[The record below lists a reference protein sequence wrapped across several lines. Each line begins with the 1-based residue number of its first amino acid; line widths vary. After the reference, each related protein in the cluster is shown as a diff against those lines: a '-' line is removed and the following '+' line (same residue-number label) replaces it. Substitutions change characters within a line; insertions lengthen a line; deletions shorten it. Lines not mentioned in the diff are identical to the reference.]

1 MALTHLDKL
10 PSYEE
15 WKENNPVDPRGIPLG
30 QDEVQLRAGY
40 AHYFM
45 QQAQNVPQGFEKP
58 RPDELEMVGSKLA
71 NFIADAQEVRSKEA
85 VQSAYDQLYSIPDEE
100 KVDRIFREQ
109 VDGGV
114 GGTAPPYILLRE
126 AVSGN
131 ELRAQLDAQ
140 NFDSNKFFR
149 IADKIDKISG
159 PNKQTPSVELN
170 YIDGK
175 AVFSS
180 SADDFPELWTVTEE
194 EQAYVDQFSDVVKQ
208 YAKKVWPD
216 YKQLVHRQRG
226 ASVIEVPFTDPE
238 TQEVGSKFIF
248 ADNVPEDEREESVD
262 RSIREGFID
271 YRARG
276 YALDTLA
283 NGLQLENSDE
293 RRPVKTQNYLEVKR
307 MISSALKKGGPHTG
321 TMMSQLEN
329 LMQQVVLS
337 HSKSGGDLPS
347 FVTTPE
353 GNFLAQTE
361 LVETKGDT
369 LVNQNYAG
377 AVGDF
382 RQMFKGSSEHLSDE
396 VIGKAFQSMAYQ
408 MAAANTMLPYHESK
422 MRAVWQG
429 KKTLKK
435 DSAKRVANNIYTTE
449 FGEKIIHPGLLVS
462 KLDFENLKENAEEL
476 GLTKDQLEARRLAY
490 LGSKYDYFLT
500 NIYNSTA
507 DIRNSWIAH
516 VGKTSDSVQASLRE
530 VSPGQWVSDEGG
542 AEVLASW
549 LDSESGRNFWNRTV
563 RAASQGAGD
572 LVGALGMF
580 GAGIVGDTVDFWTG
594 GVGYLDDGPNTE
606 MEKNMASVLAISA
619 RERQADRAIASMFGR
634 KHTFADTAFT
644 MAVPLAIDIGASFA
658 LAAPTAG
665 VGSTAYASAA
675 LSKYG
680 LTATAKSYITGA
692 FGFGLRNILKD
703 GAEDTMRLSLE
714 KAYARGYIKTLPSVK
729 KYAKEADNLLPGWSG
744 TVSGA
749 KGQVALKSSFLRAT
763 DGGLSKMTLGNLPQG
778 VLPKRFVENVIKNS
792 KSAKR
797 VSAALPMSMRSEA
810 AVDAL
815 TAIGR
820 GIRAG
825 QYPAISAPAFLR
837 SSAHTYGDV
846 HMALQGATG
855 SDGKPLSAEEIHD
868 RAFGGAV
875 MGGMFTVATV
885 VGLQRLG
892 MGGLEDWVTGGATTG
907 QVKRVFE
914 KLRNK
919 KYVNFNNFVT
929 DVANKVVGDGI
940 KFAWL
945 RGPIARGAA
954 FEGLQEGFDAFLNT
968 FARSAAMA
976 GTSASDM
983 DRPFMDRLKEGGMGA
998 IYGVVLG
1005 AGAPA
1010 LAKGGRGL
1018 KGLFKSELT
1027 KLSEQAQVERET
1039 LPKIARKIHKQLVAK
1054 LEESGSPQS
1063 AATVEE
1069 ILGGLQVAAR
1079 SLPEEAIA
1087 ARLKDR
1093 EKQREQSKDESS
1105 SDHDINTADKI
1116 EQEIVDLQVKLAA
1129 ATSEEEQKRLE
1140 GEVATLITE
1149 LSILRAKSAETSTG
1163 DPEAEQSK
1171 KDAAESS
1178 EADPESEQAQLQ
1190 ENNTRAAL
1198 EALGLIIQDPTN
1210 PEAFR
1215 AAEVDLANFFNV
1227 IAAPAQADEADRKAA
1242 LAVVDKAL
1250 KEKLNTS
1257 KDNNDRAALRES
1269 KGYLEEQLLK
1279 GVTEEEADQ
1288 NLDNANEE
1296 DVKIAI
1302 EEALLEGAGGGDTSS
1317 GTGESTVSVSD
1328 KEQLVQGV
1336 LERLRATE
1344 SQRDLEYRRTDEE
1357 LERTAIEFVEK
1368 AMQPLRRDLREQE
1381 DLRAIGNIEEELLD
1395 RLAGLRE
1402 EFESLHK
1409 AQSLR
1414 LGRKGYKAG
1423 GGHQGRPLG
1432 ANSLTERPNDADI
1445 GAVSNLI
1452 AGKEEAFN
1460 DPEAEELPARQ
1471 QELTLL
1477 RSLRDVLT
1485 GLKTIND
1492 RRAEIEGASR
1502 RQQQLEEQLEREQ
1515 ERERVAALRKAEAE
1529 EAAKKKAA
1537 KKAAKKKAAKK
1548 KKGKQPPEPEPAGPT
1563 ILYTGQSEDLPSF
1576 TDYDFRRVGRS
1587 ERGGAAPMEGF
1598 AALGPGIYFLTDEAA
1613 VEHVYKKRGKLM
1625 SAEVDESAHLILDPT
1640 KKNYGL
1646 DEARYATVL
1655 KALDNAAQEI
1665 GFKDYDALS
1674 DKASDQRNLY
1684 RLEPTYSHLRDGA
1697 RPVGNFVHV
1706 LRGTGDLEG
1715 GVIAEVTQGWLPDR
1729 SGVNAL
1735 RIGREK
1741 ARELL
1746 VKHGIKGMKQ
1756 ELPGGSVEYSIFD
1769 PSILTVESAPQEP
1782 ESEPEPP
1789 APEPLRETF
1798 EQNMIAAGAL
1808 KSRSEGDW
1816 PVAAMGIPNSLK
1828 LNTLNKSKTSR
1839 TIIQGII
1846 ADHPILGDKIA
1857 DESGEGLRPRKK
1869 LEVKQHLEEHGVF
1882 IPDHQWLGG
1891 RGVTSS
1897 GVKFGGSTVWLIRD
1911 VDGGIFDDGEG
1922 GRPDELVILFNNDP
1936 RAMAKAMD
1944 ELGHYSI
1951 PIPVG
1956 FSGDKVNKTFR
1967 GDRAGETLSQDTK
1980 EVYDIFYPVGSDL
1993 SKETSILGNK
2003 ERSRVANPEVTTGKI
2018 SQKVQFLMHF
2028 VDEDT
2033 ALEIRVDE
2041 NNLDAKTAATAPNK
2055 VTIGTYVRILAD
2067 WVNNNYGSIQVPT
2080 SKGKMDLIEKVND
2093 SERGAQ
2099 ERQDIRSLYLT
2110 GLTARAERAAVEVA
2124 LIQAME
2130 NKREDQSDADALV
2143 AAIHDNVTI
2152 PEDMASDPMYAAALK
2167 IFKSMAGEG
2176 VSVESGRGA
2185 AAFALSEFLMG
2196 SRIATSTALEKA
2208 LKKDPDIDVLDF
2220 ILGKVAEALKAS
2232 TTRGDTPRNKGAAN
2246 PSAEGAIRPVP
2257 NLYNPARDI
2266 IKLQV
2271 DRAMQL
2277 YADNSVRGMSNR
2289 AQSLDREDTFDS
2301 LGAELSG
2308 RGDEEAD
2315 KGVGAEAPEGVGR
2328 PADVGVGLGDVGAGQ
2343 ASGLDVGEGEV
2354 VEETG
2359 AREKTKE
2366 ALELQER
2373 MEAIPDFQPIKDE
2386 LTSALETIL
2395 DENLEANAALNE
2407 FYDGLD
2413 EHVADMRGAQTSLH
2427 KYLELSVTLQKLV
2440 SDPLALGIS
2449 EEESQNVERAIEKL
2463 RVKFSNEFGAAVK
2476 DSKLGLLALAEIF
2489 SSNTLHTKDV
2499 KQTLNG
2505 LQDGFFT
2512 QAVDSVAGASLDQ
2525 IAEVVNIERA
2535 VRGSRAPAFQDSL
2548 HQRAAFSL
2556 NREEAAALGL
2566 VDGDIYSVL
2575 KAIEDLAYG
2584 DSALGI
2590 PTRSRIMRKGA
2601 LAEAGKASLDPN
2613 LQLSARLLSAF
2624 RKEISELDFRIVR
2637 GGTHFAG
2644 SFVPSDS
2651 FAGTIYLNLNARYGE
2666 GVRSVILHEVAHA
2679 VFARIMNTPDSELTT
2694 AQRAARKQMEVLYDR
2709 TYEAWL
2715 KAKARGKADPLM
2727 DYVFG
2732 TGRRVVRATDE
2743 GGLIDPRTGLQDPE
2757 QYEPVGVAASG
2768 EVTMESTSDE
2778 DLDLAG
2784 VIGEPSD
2791 LILPRTIGYE
2801 EFFTTFISSAA
2812 FQAATRK
2819 IAVENRSV
2827 FRRMMDLVVKLVNK
2841 ETKVEREAAEALE
2854 YVYNFANFKNAPEN
2868 TSHLSVTL
2876 NEEQVFVNQQVNEL
2890 IENHNRG
2897 RRAHNH
2903 LRDILGLDATA
2914 VSIAQD
2920 PLQFERHKTPNGVLR
2935 KSWFK
2940 GVSPEAEVERA
2951 LYDEYVRLERAHNKK
2966 GRDDWDIMDGDQ
2978 RSAWSEQATKLRKNR
2993 FRVIFDRLFKDEV
3006 ARQAPD
3012 GVRVLY
3018 LESHEREP
3026 GGTQPV
3032 GEIAVAYQTILETKL
3047 DAEPDESGV
3056 DETGYAPA
3064 VVFVMD
3070 KLFESMLQWSGKF
3083 STARGDG
3090 YEKVAAGYLTNILGT
3105 EGFFMPKSIR
3115 PSGVGPVGPTA
3126 DVPSPDAR
3134 LDYYRFGEM
3143 EGKDLDFGGFEE
3155 GYVSGRTRRTR
3166 QLTARERKRISILS
3180 AYMLKDAIEAVVSE
3194 EFIHGVEHLVIPQEL
3209 RDEVI
3214 EELGEEGII
3223 EMAYEYYRHSPR
3235 FRKQMGVYKKGDD
3248 PDLEEVLED
3257 IREGFK
3263 QFKQRTPPAPGE
3275 LVGARTQYPDQGSK
3289 VVQLHVM
3296 LSEGLR
3302 REVQK
3307 RIKSGI
3313 STERAS
3319 LLHRRLVDGEYTPY
3333 DPTRPIFMRLVK
3345 RQLIGVFNKLL
3356 SRMTDLRADLGDAV
3370 PNPRFLE
3377 MVQRV
3382 HLSLKMLQDGELE
3395 ELGFRDIEGQ
3405 FGEPLGSIKFDPEN
3419 PSAGIRAAFNT
3430 FDRADRISARLK
3442 DGKKLSPQE
3451 EEEHKRD
3458 VEALLREQLINSI
3471 EIGHLFQNGEFQHLS
3486 DIEGKW
3492 GTKYAKQF
3500 ATWLARGKQDPRVM
3514 RMLKDYERWS
3524 EAVNALL
3531 KTDMLHMEKLL
3542 KKAFGKTPSPEIL
3555 KALNAAAGTTDSL
3568 DIDPET
3574 KARVHARYKAAVARV
3589 RKEVREN
3596 KRPAEH
3602 ISPEALQD
3610 MKTMLVHRVEEQLRL
3625 NLVEEFKE
3633 TQKQARA
3640 FLEES
3645 TPQNPQLGRDVVS
3658 AILAVRA
3665 TIDSLSKLIS
3675 KQYKLTDVRG
3685 GKIGVIFDRMGG
3697 IYLTRGYRAHND
3709 IAYLREVMNPDGKFQ
3724 DRRDAALPFFEGEQV
3739 KVEKKKIKK
3748 ELLALIESLDAG
3760 VTFTDPAQEAEAK
3773 ILKKLSDKELNQ
3785 LVTKR
3790 AEDLVTRD
3798 NKGVAAL
3805 NEFLATLLDT
3815 AEGKRV
3821 DYKDIK
3827 KSQGEAVA
3835 SLTRVQ
3841 VDNLRSK
3848 GDVDEGVRYLLGQFG
3863 LERTEDGSFE
3873 EHGLASLYAT
3883 VTMQTRMA
3891 ESMTFLNDLK
3901 EVGGV
3906 KDGNVKDAFV
3916 FTYEEAEAAG
3926 LMEAGARPY
3935 VNFRTGLPLRP
3946 LSSKVEGKGFVSMF
3960 DPSLDM
3966 YVPEDL
3972 YTSLQAYRN
3981 VSRGNAA
3988 TTLYDIAD
3996 RSGSTLVKGAAHL
4009 TNAFL
4014 KLNSLFMFSKTV
4026 ANVPTYHFRN
4036 AITAVTSYGMAALV
4050 NPLSVVSEFVMA
4062 FGRTRKAARGESK
4075 AKALIIGRDPRL
4087 KTTRSI
4093 IDQRLGI
4100 DQSQM
4105 DLNYLEQV
4113 ATQNSKNPYGI
4124 FFDGTKELMALS
4136 PKDMTEENLVK
4147 KGLLVVTKGGDY
4159 VLGGAFRRLV
4169 DFAQGIDYAG
4179 KRAMYKSELKAL
4191 RDARDYDKENNVDT
4205 GFLNMTE
4212 EQLEF
4217 EAARK
4222 ARAMSPVYSEAPN
4235 FAKSLRR
4242 YNAFHADPFLSFWL
4256 DQFRIVHN
4264 QMRAIPKEEMESSNP
4279 VMQARGAQRLAAAV
4293 TVHGGMS
4300 LALPIAS
4307 AVVLGINPTDEEE
4320 ELLKEAA
4327 PPWGKLNQYIYLPG
4341 HLLKKVLGFTG
4352 QEFEEDALYS
4362 LDLTYI
4368 NAASPVFDGSTA
4380 AILELLRGDYQTAAL
4395 NLWQGYTQRFIN
4407 PGFIRSTLKETYE
4420 NKDGTVFNEGDPLKT
4435 KMLKGLGHFAKRAV
4449 EPGNLRR
4456 LREWESS
4463 QGADDETLKR
4473 SFEETITQ
4481 IMLPATPRKVR
4492 LDLAIYKAARSRQI
4506 ERKNLTDVVY
4516 RTLRDG
4522 SRDMDGPK
4530 GDREIE
4536 ELAKRVI
4543 EQRKRI
4549 DAELVG
4555 MVQDA
4560 MNMEAGAI
4568 TRQEAL
4574 ERLKYAGIGPARRRG
4589 IVDYRATE
4597 RYLPSVDMRREF
4609 NVEGFKKDRFE
4620 RFEKALIK
4628 FGPKARFTN
4637 VDTGERIVIE
4647 KSK

>member
-15 WKENNPVDPRGIPLG
+15 WKENNPVDARGIPLG

-40 AHYFM
+40 AHYVM

-71 NFIADAQEVRSKEA
+71 NFIADAQEVRSKEE
-85 VQSAYDQLYSIPDEE
+85 VQSAYDQFYSIPVEE
-100 KVDRIFREQ
+100 KSDRIFREQ

-114 GGTAPPYILLRE
+114 GGTATPYILLSE
-126 AVSGN
+126 AVNGN

-159 PNKQTPSVELN
+159 PNKRKPSVEMN

-175 AVFSS
+175 AVFTSE
-180 SADDFPELWTVTEE
+180 ADEQPELWTVTEE
-194 EQAYVDQFSDVVKQ
+194 EQAYVDQFSDLVKQ
-208 YAKKVWPD
+208 YAEKVWPD

-293 RRPVKTQNYLEVKR
+293 RRPVKTQNYLEAKR

-321 TMMSQLEN
+321 TMMFQLEN
-329 LMQQVVLS
+329 LIQQVVLT
-337 HSKSGGDLPS
+337 HPKSGGYIPA
-347 FVTTPE
+347 FVKTPE

-361 LVETKGDT
+361 LVEDKPDS
-369 LVNQNYAG
+369 LVNQNYTG
-377 AVGDF
+377 AVEDF
-382 RQMFKGSSEHLSDE
+382 RQMFRGSSEHLSDE

-408 MAAANTMLPYHESK
+408 MAAANGMLPYHEAK
-422 MRAVWQG
+422 MRAVRQD
-429 KKTLKK
+429 KKTLEK

-594 GVGYLDDGPNTE
+594 GVGYLDDGPNTQ
-606 MEKNMASVLAISA
+606 MEKNMASVLATSA

-658 LAAPTAG
+658 LATPTAG

-837 SSAHTYGDV
+837 SSAHTYGDI

-914 KLRNK
+914 KLRGK
-919 KYVNFNNFVT
+919 KYANFNNFVT

-1116 EQEIVDLQVKLAA
+1116 EQEIVDLQVKLDA

-1171 KDAAESS
+1171 KEDAESS
-1178 EADPESEQAQLQ
+1178 EADSESEQAQLQ

-1250 KEKLNTS
+1250 KEKLNTT
-1257 KDNNDRAALRES
+1257 KDNSDRAALRES

-1279 GVTEEEADQ
+1279 GVTEEEAGQ

-1296 DVKIAI
+1296 DVKNAI
-1302 EEALLEGAGGGDTSS
+1302 EETLHEGAGGGNTSS
-1317 GTGESTVSVSD
+1317 GTGESIVSVSD

-1381 DLRAIGNIEEELLD
+1381 DLRAIDNIEEELLD

-1409 AQSLR
+1409 ARSLSEGTR
-1414 LGRKGYKAG
+1414 AYKAG

-1432 ANSLTERPNDADI
+1432 AKFLTEQPNNAVI
-1445 GAVSNLI
+1445 GDVSNLI
-1452 AGKEEAFN
+1452 ADKEKAF
-1460 DPEAEELPARQ
+1460 DDSETKERPARQ

-1502 RQQQLEEQLEREQ
+1502 RQQQLEDQFEREQ
-1515 ERERVAALRKAEAE
+1515 ERERVAALRKAKAE
-1529 EAAKKKAA
+1529 E
-1537 KKAAKKKAAKK
+1537 AAKKKAAKK
-1548 KKGKQPPEPEPAGPT
+1548 KKGKQPPEPEPEPAGPT

-1576 TDYDFRRVGRS
+1576 TDYDFSRVGQS
-1587 ERGGAAPMEGF
+1587 ERGGVAPMEGY
-1598 AALGPGIYFLTDEAA
+1598 AALGPGIYFLNDESA
-1613 VEHVYKKRGKLM
+1613 VENVYKKRGKLM
-1625 SAEVDESAHLILDPT
+1625 SAEVDESAHVILQAA
-1640 KKNYGL
+1640 KLHFGL
-1646 DEARYATVL
+1646 DDAGFQEAINML
-1655 KALDNAAQEI
+1655 NSAAKEI
-1665 GFKDYDALS
+1665 GFNNIGEMS
-1674 DKASDQRNLY
+1674 EGPQRVRGVN
-1684 RLEPTYSHLRDGA
+1684 HLRDGVNPIGA
-1697 RPVGNFVHV
+1697 FVK
-1706 LRGTGDLEG
+1706 LL
-1715 GVIAEVTQGWLPDR
+1715 
-1729 SGVNAL
+1729 
-1735 RIGREK
+1735 GREK

-1746 VKHGIKGMKQ
+1746 VKHGIKGVKQ

-1782 ESEPEPP
+1782 ESGSEPP

-1816 PVAAMGIPNSLK
+1816 PVAAMGIPKSLK
-1828 LNTLNKSKTSR
+1828 LNTIEKSKTAR
-1839 TIIQGII
+1839 TINLGII

-1857 DESGEGLRPRKK
+1857 DESGEGSRPRKK

-1922 GRPDELVILFNNDP
+1922 GRPDEPVILFNNDP

-1944 ELGHYSI
+1944 ELGHYYI

-2003 ERSRVANPEVTTGKI
+2003 ERSRVANPDVTTGKI
-2018 SQKVQFLMHF
+2018 RRKVQFLMHF

-2067 WVNNNYGSIQVPT
+2067 WVNNNYTSIQIPT
-2080 SKGKMDLIEKVND
+2080 SKDKLDLIEKVND
-2093 SERGAQ
+2093 PERGARAKDSSYRNA
-2099 ERQDIRSLYLT
+2099 EGVMIRVGGDIRSLYLS

-2343 ASGLDVGEGEV
+2343 ARGLDVGEGEV
-2354 VEETG
+2354 VEETES
-2359 AREKTKE
+2359 REKTKE

-2373 MEAIPDFQPIKDE
+2373 MEAIPDYEPIKVG
-2386 LTSALETIL
+2386 LASALATIL
-2395 DENLEANAALNE
+2395 DESPEANAALNE
-2407 FYDGLD
+2407 FYEELD
-2413 EHVADMRGAQTSLH
+2413 EVVEMRGAQTAQQKYIEIAVSLQNA
-2427 KYLELSVTLQKLV
+2427 LLDPSVVGEAGSELRLIR
-2440 SDPLALGIS
+2440 G
-2449 EEESQNVERAIEKL
+2449 
-2463 RVKFSNEFGAAVK
+2463 EFLKNFATAVK
-2476 DSKLGLLALAEIF
+2476 DSKLGLLALAELF
-2489 SSNTLHTKDV
+2489 STNVIQIKDV
-2499 KQTLNG
+2499 KNTLKG
-2505 LQDGFFT
+2505 LQETHFT

-2525 IAEVVNIERA
+2525 IAEVVNLERA
-2535 VRGSRAPAFQDSL
+2535 VRGSRAPAFQDSI

-2556 NREEAAALGL
+2556 NRKEVAELEL
-2566 VDGDIYSVL
+2566 VDGDIDSVL

-2666 GVRSVILHEVAHA
+2666 GVSSVILHEVAHA
-2679 VFARIMNTPDSELTT
+2679 VFARIMDTPDSELTT

-2732 TGRRVVRATDE
+2732 TGRRVIRATYE

-2757 QYEPVGVAASG
+2757 QYEPFGVAASG
-2768 EVTMESTSDE
+2768 EVTKEGTSDE

-2791 LILPRTIGYE
+2791 IILPRTIGYE

-2935 KSWFK
+2935 KSWFT

-2951 LYDEYVRLERAHNKK
+2951 LYDEYVRLERAHSQK
-2966 GRDDWDIMDGDQ
+2966 GRDEWDNLDDDQ
-2978 RSAWSEQATKLRKNR
+2978 KSAWSEQAIKLRKNR

-3018 LESHEREP
+3018 LESHERAP
-3026 GGTQPV
+3026 GSTQPA
-3032 GEIAVAYQTILETKL
+3032 GDIAPAYQTILETKF
-3047 DAEPDESGV
+3047 DAEPDESGL
-3056 DETGYAPA
+3056 DETSYASA

-3070 KLFESMLQWSGKF
+3070 LLFDMIVGAPRLGK
-3083 STARGDG
+3083 RGVQDVEG
-3090 YEKVAAGYLTNILGT
+3090 AAGYLTNILGT

-3115 PSGVGPVGPTA
+3115 PSGVGPFGPTA

-3143 EGKDLDFGGFEE
+3143 EGKDLDFAAFEE
-3155 GYVSGRTRRTR
+3155 SYGLIGGRTRRTR

-3180 AYMLKDAIEAVVSE
+3180 AYLLKDSIEAVVSE
-3194 EFIHGVEHLVIPQEL
+3194 EFIHGVEYLVIPQEL

-3223 EMAYEYYRHSPR
+3223 EMAYEYHRQSPR
-3235 FRKQMGVYKKGDD
+3235 FSKHRGVYKKGDD
-3248 PDLEEVLED
+3248 PELEEVLED

-3275 LVGARTQYPDQGSK
+3275 LAGAVTQYPDKGSK
-3289 VVQLHVM
+3289 VGRLYNM

-3313 STERAS
+3313 STERSS
-3319 LLHRRLVDGEYTPY
+3319 LLHSYSRLVDGEYISY

-3377 MVQRV
+3377 MVQRA

-3395 ELGFRDIEGQ
+3395 ELGFRDVEGQ

-3451 EEEHKRD
+3451 EEEHERD
-3458 VEALLREQLINSI
+3458 VEAMLREQLINSI

-3542 KKAFGKTPSPEIL
+3542 NEAFGKTPSPEIL

-3773 ILKKLSDKELNQ
+3773 ILKKLSKKELNQ

-3821 DYKDIK
+3821 DHKDIE

-4009 TNAFL
+4009 TNVFL

-4026 ANVPTYHFRN
+4026 ANVPAYHFRN

-4050 NPLSVVSEFVMA
+4050 NPFSVVSEFVMA

-4179 KRAMYKSELKAL
+4179 KKALYKSELEAL
-4191 RDARDYDKENNVDT
+4191 RNARDYDKENNVDT

-4300 LALPIAS
+4300 IALPIAS

-4435 KMLKGLGHFAKRAV
+4435 KMLKGLGHFANRAV

-4473 SFEETITQ
+4473 SLEETITQ
-4481 IMLPATPRKVR
+4481 IMLPASPRKVR

-4647 KSK
+4647 KGK

>member
-422 MRAVWQG
+422 MRAVRQG

-516 VGKTSDSVQASLRE
+516 VGKTSDSVQSSLRE

-658 LAAPTAG
+658 LVIPTAG

-675 LSKYG
+675 LSKHG

-846 HMALQGATG
+846 HMALQGAMG

-875 MGGMFTVATV
+875 MGGLFTVATV

-914 KLRNK
+914 KLRGK
-919 KYVNFNNFVT
+919 KYANFNNFVT

-940 KFAWL
+940 KFGIL

-1005 AGAPA
+1005 GGAPT

-1105 SDHDINTADKI
+1105 SDYDINTADKI

-1129 ATSEEEQKRLE
+1129 ATSEEEKKRLE
-1140 GEVATLITE
+1140 EEVATLITE

-1171 KDAAESS
+1171 KEDAESS

-1190 ENNTRAAL
+1190 EDNTRAAL
-1198 EALGLIIQDPTN
+1198 EALGLIVQDPTN

-1250 KEKLNTS
+1250 KEKLNTT
-1257 KDNNDRAALRES
+1257 KDNSDRAALRES

-1409 AQSLR
+1409 AQSTR
-1414 LGRKGYKAG
+1414 LGTKGYKAG
-1423 GGHQGRPLG
+1423 GGPQGRELG
-1432 ANSLTERPNDADI
+1432 AKFLTERPNDAVI
-1445 GAVSNLI
+1445 GDVSNLI
-1452 AGKEEAFN
+1452 ADKEKAF
-1460 DPEAEELPARQ
+1460 DDSETKERPARQ

-1502 RQQQLEEQLEREQ
+1502 RQQQLEDQFEREQ

-1537 KKAAKKKAAKK
+1537 KK
-1548 KKGKQPPEPEPAGPT
+1548 KKGKQPPEPEPEPEPEPAGPT

-1576 TDYDFRRVGRS
+1576 TDYDFSRVGQS
-1587 ERGGAAPMEGF
+1587 EQGGVAPMEGY
-1598 AALGPGIYFLTDEAA
+1598 AALGPGIYFLNDESA

-1625 SAEVDESAHLILDPT
+1625 SAEVDESAHVILQAAKPHF
-1640 KKNYGL
+1640 GL
-1646 DEARYATVL
+1646 DDAGFQEAINML
-1655 KALDNAAQEI
+1655 NSAAKEI
-1665 GFKDYDALS
+1665 GFNNIGEMS
-1674 DKASDQRNLY
+1674 EGPQRVRGVN
-1684 RLEPTYSHLRDGA
+1684 HLRDGVNPIGA
-1697 RPVGNFVHV
+1697 FVK
-1706 LRGTGDLEG
+1706 LL
-1715 GVIAEVTQGWLPDR
+1715 
-1729 SGVNAL
+1729 
-1735 RIGREK
+1735 GREK

-1746 VKHGIKGMKQ
+1746 VKHGIKGVKQ

-1782 ESEPEPP
+1782 ESEPP

-1828 LNTLNKSKTSR
+1828 LSTIEKSKTAR
-1839 TIIQGII
+1839 TINQGIT

-1857 DESGEGLRPRKK
+1857 DESGEGVRPRKK

-1882 IPDHQWLGG
+1882 IPDHQWMGG

-1922 GRPDELVILFNNDP
+1922 GRPDEPVILFNNDP

-1944 ELGHYSI
+1944 ELGHYYI

-2003 ERSRVANPEVTTGKI
+2003 ERSRVANPDVTTGKI
-2018 SQKVQFLMHF
+2018 RRKVQFLMHF

-2067 WVNNNYGSIQVPT
+2067 WVNNNYTSIQIPT
-2080 SKGKMDLIEKVND
+2080 SKDKLDLIEKVND
-2093 SERGAQ
+2093 PERGAQ
-2099 ERQDIRSLYLT
+2099 AKDSSYRNAEGVMIRVGGDIRSLYLS

-2196 SRIATSTALEKA
+2196 SRIATSTALGKA
-2208 LKKDPDIDVLDF
+2208 LEKDPDIDVLDF

-2232 TTRGDTPRNKGAAN
+2232 TTRGETPRNKGAAN
-2246 PSAEGAIRPVP
+2246 PSAEGANRPIP

-2289 AQSLDREDTFDS
+2289 AQSLDQEDTFDS

-2308 RGDEEAD
+2308 RSDEEAD

-2343 ASGLDVGEGEV
+2343 ASGPDVGEGEV
-2354 VEETG
+2354 VEETE

-2373 MEAIPDFQPIKDE
+2373 MEAIPDYEPIKVG
-2386 LTSALETIL
+2386 LASALATIL
-2395 DENLEANAALNE
+2395 DESPEANAALNE
-2407 FYDGLD
+2407 FYEELD
-2413 EHVADMRGAQTSLH
+2413 EIVEMRGAQTAQQKYIEIAVSLQNA
-2427 KYLELSVTLQKLV
+2427 LLDPSVVGEAGSELRLIR
-2440 SDPLALGIS
+2440 G
-2449 EEESQNVERAIEKL
+2449 
-2463 RVKFSNEFGAAVK
+2463 EFLKNFATAVK
-2476 DSKLGLLALAEIF
+2476 DSKLGLLALAELF
-2489 SSNTLHTKDV
+2489 STNVIQIKDV
-2499 KQTLNG
+2499 KNTLKG
-2505 LQDGFFT
+2505 LQETHFT

-2525 IAEVVNIERA
+2525 IAEVVNLERA

-2556 NREEAAALGL
+2556 NREEVAALGL
-2566 VDGDIYSVL
+2566 VDGDIDSVL
-2575 KAIEDLAYG
+2575 SAIQELAFGYDEALDEGTGFSIESLIEDG
-2584 DSALGI
+2584 F
-2590 PTRSRIMRKGA
+2590 
-2601 LAEAGKASLDPN
+2601 AGKASLDPN
-2613 LQLSARLLSAF
+2613 LQLAARLLYTF
-2624 RKEISELDFRIVR
+2624 RKEISELDFRIIR

-2679 VFARIMNTPDSELTT
+2679 VFAHILNTPDAELTP

-2709 TYEAWL
+2709 TYKAWL

-2757 QYEPVGVAASG
+2757 GDATVGVAASG
-2768 EVTMESTSDE
+2768 EVITESTSDE

-2784 VIGEPSD
+2784 IIGEPTD
-2791 LILPRTIGYE
+2791 IILPRAIGYE

-2854 YVYNFANFKNAPEN
+2854 FVYNFTNFKDAAEN
-2868 TSHLSVTL
+2868 TSHQSVTL
-2876 NEEQVFVNQQVNEL
+2876 DEEQVFVNQQVNEL
-2890 IENHNRG
+2890 IKNHNRG

-2920 PLQFERHKTPNGVLR
+2920 PLQFERHKAPDGVLR
-2935 KSWFK
+2935 GSWFK

-2951 LYDEYVRLERAHNKK
+2951 LYDEYVRLERAHNEK
-2966 GRDDWDIMDGDQ
+2966 GSDEWDNMDDDQ
-2978 RSAWSEQATKLRKNR
+2978 KSAWSEHASTLKKRRYRL
-2993 FRVIFDRLFKDEV
+2993 IFDRLFKDEV

-3018 LESHEREP
+3018 LESHESAP
-3026 GGTQPV
+3026 GETKPV
-3032 GEIAVAYQTILETKL
+3032 GEYHAYQTSLDTGFDPRDREDTLEAT
-3047 DAEPDESGV
+3047 
-3056 DETGYAPA
+3056 A

-3070 KLFESMLQWSGKF
+3070 NLFEHFVGGANPNLSPS
-3083 STARGDG
+3083 ARVTDG
-3090 YEKVAAGYLTNILGT
+3090 GYLSNILGS
-3105 EGFFMPKSIR
+3105 EQFNMPRSVRRAKK
-3115 PSGVGPVGPTA
+3115 PTA
-3126 DVPSPDAR
+3126 DVPSPEAR
-3134 LDYYRFGEM
+3134 LDYYR
-3143 EGKDLDFGGFEE
+3143 LDEVPSSVVDVEFRGFEE
-3155 GYVSGRTRRTR
+3155 GFGGRTRRTR
-3166 QLTARERKRISILS
+3166 PLTVRERKRISILS
-3180 AYMLKDAIEAVVSE
+3180 AYRLKDEIESVVSE
-3194 EFIHGVEHLVIPQEL
+3194 EFIHGVEDLVIPQEL

-3214 EELGEEGII
+3214 EELGEEGLI
-3223 EMAYEYYRHSPR
+3223 EMAYEYHRKSPHH
-3235 FRKQMGVYKKGDD
+3235 RKQFGVYEKGDD
-3248 PDLEEVLED
+3248 PKFEKTIEG

-3263 QFKQRTPPAPGE
+3263 EGTPDNWKI
-3275 LVGARTQYPDQGSK
+3275 TW
-3289 VVQLHVM
+3289 M

-3313 STERAS
+3313 STEHAA
-3319 LLHRRLVDGEYTPY
+3319 LLHHPVDDGYYTPY

-3345 RQLIGVFNKLL
+3345 RQLTGVFNKLL
-3356 SRMTDLRADLGDAV
+3356 SRMTDLRADLGGAV

-3395 ELGFRDIEGQ
+3395 ELGFRDVEGQ

-3458 VEALLREQLINSI
+3458 VEAMLREELINSI

-3574 KARVHARYKAAVARV
+3574 KARVHARHIAAVARV

-3773 ILKKLSDKELNQ
+3773 ILKKLSKKELNQ

-3821 DYKDIK
+3821 DHKDIE

-4009 TNAFL
+4009 TNVFL

-4026 ANVPTYHFRN
+4026 ANVPAYHFRN

-4050 NPLSVVSEFVMA
+4050 NPFSVVSEFVMA

-4179 KRAMYKSELKAL
+4179 KKALYKSELEAL
-4191 RDARDYDKENNVDT
+4191 RNARDYDKENNVDT

-4300 LALPIAS
+4300 IALPIAS

-4481 IMLPATPRKVR
+4481 IMLPASPRKVQ

-4543 EQRKRI
+4543 EQWQRV

-4574 ERLKYAGIGPARRRG
+4574 ERLKYAGVGPARRRG

-4647 KSK
+4647 KGK

>member
-15 WKENNPVDPRGIPLG
+15 WKENNPVDARGIPLG

-40 AHYFM
+40 AHYVM

-71 NFIADAQEVRSKEA
+71 NFIADAQEVRSNEE
-85 VQSAYDQLYSIPDEE
+85 VQKAYDQFYSIPVEE
-100 KVDRIFREQ
+100 KSDRIFREQ

-114 GGTAPPYILLRE
+114 GGTATPYILLSE
-126 AVSGN
+126 AVNGN

-140 NFDSNKFFR
+140 YFDSNKFFR

-159 PNKQTPSVELN
+159 PNKRKPSVEMN

-175 AVFSS
+175 AVFTSE
-180 SADDFPELWTVTEE
+180 ADEQPELWTVTEE
-194 EQAYVDQFSDVVKQ
+194 EQAYVDQFSDLVKQ
-208 YAKKVWPD
+208 YAEKVWPD

-293 RRPVKTQNYLEVKR
+293 RRPVKTQNYLEAKR

-321 TMMSQLEN
+321 TMMFQLEN
-329 LMQQVVLS
+329 LIQQVVLT
-337 HSKSGGDLPS
+337 HPKSGGYIPA
-347 FVTTPE
+347 FVKTPE

-361 LVETKGDT
+361 LVEAKPDS

-377 AVGDF
+377 AVEDF
-382 RQMFKGSSEHLSDE
+382 RQMFRGSSEHLSDE

-408 MAAANTMLPYHESK
+408 MAAANGMLPYHEAK
-422 MRAVWQG
+422 MRAVRQD

-462 KLDFENLKENAEEL
+462 KLDFENLKETAEEL

-606 MEKNMASVLAISA
+606 MEKNMASVLATSA

-658 LAAPTAG
+658 LAVPTTG

-837 SSAHTYGDV
+837 SSAHTYGDI

-919 KYVNFNNFVT
+919 KYANFNNFVT
-929 DVANKVVGDGI
+929 DVANKVVKDGI

-954 FEGLQEGFDAFLNT
+954 FEGLQEGLDAFLNT

-998 IYGVVLG
+998 IYGVTLG
-1005 AGAPA
+1005 AGAPT

-1129 ATSEEEQKRLE
+1129 ATSEEEQKRL
-1140 GEVATLITE
+1140 GDEVFTLFTE

-1171 KDAAESS
+1171 KEAAESS

-1250 KEKLNTS
+1250 KEKLNTT
-1257 KDNNDRAALRES
+1257 KDNSDRAALRES

-1279 GVTEEEADQ
+1279 GVTEEEAGQ
-1288 NLDNANEE
+1288 NLDNADKEG
-1296 DVKIAI
+1296 VKNAI
-1302 EEALLEGAGGGDTSS
+1302 EETLLEGAGGGNTSS
-1317 GTGESTVSVSD
+1317 GTGESIVSVSD

-1344 SQRDLEYRRTDEE
+1344 SERDLEFRRTDEE

-1381 DLRAIGNIEEELLD
+1381 DLRAIDNIEEELLD

-1402 EFESLHK
+1402 EFDSLHK
-1409 AQSLR
+1409 AQSLK
-1414 LGRKGYKAG
+1414 LGKKGYKAG
-1423 GGHQGRPLG
+1423 GGYRGLPLG
-1432 ANSLTERPNDADI
+1432 ANVLRERPNYADI
-1445 GAVSNLI
+1445 GEVSNLI
-1452 AGKEEAFN
+1452 ASKEKAFN
-1460 DPEAEELPARQ
+1460 DPEAEERPARQ

-1502 RQQQLEEQLEREQ
+1502 RQQQLEDQLEREQ
-1515 ERERVAALRKAEAE
+1515 KRERVAALRKAEAE

-1537 KKAAKKKAAKK
+1537 KKKAAKKKAAKK
-1548 KKGKQPPEPEPAGPT
+1548 KKGKQPPEPEPEPEPAGPT

-1576 TDYDFRRVGRS
+1576 TDYDFSRVGQS
-1587 ERGGAAPMEGF
+1587 EQGGVAPMEGY
-1598 AALGPGIYFLTDEAA
+1598 AALGPGIYFLNDESA
-1613 VEHVYKKRGKLM
+1613 VENVYKKRGKLM
-1625 SAEVDESAHLILDPT
+1625 SAEVDESAHVILQAAKPHF
-1640 KKNYGL
+1640 GL
-1646 DEARYATVL
+1646 DDAGFQEAINML
-1655 KALDNAAQEI
+1655 NSAAKEI
-1665 GFKDYDALS
+1665 GFNNIGEMS
-1674 DKASDQRNLY
+1674 EGPQRVRGVN
-1684 RLEPTYSHLRDGA
+1684 HLRDGVNPIGA
-1697 RPVGNFVHV
+1697 FVK
-1706 LRGTGDLEG
+1706 LL
-1715 GVIAEVTQGWLPDR
+1715 
-1729 SGVNAL
+1729 
-1735 RIGREK
+1735 GREK

-1746 VKHGIKGMKQ
+1746 VKHGIKGVKQ

-1782 ESEPEPP
+1782 ESEPP

-1828 LNTLNKSKTSR
+1828 LSTIEKSKTAR
-1839 TIIQGII
+1839 TINQGIT

-1857 DESGEGLRPRKK
+1857 DESGEGVRPRKK
-1869 LEVKQHLEEHGVF
+1869 LEVKQHLEEHGVS
-1882 IPDHQWLGG
+1882 IPDHQWMGG

-1922 GRPDELVILFNNDP
+1922 GRPDEPVILFNNDP

-1944 ELGHYSI
+1944 ELGHYYI

-2018 SQKVQFLMHF
+2018 SRKVQFLMHF

-2041 NNLDAKTAATAPNK
+2041 NNLDAKTTATAPNK

-2143 AAIHDNVTI
+2143 AAINDNVTI

-2185 AAFALSEFLMG
+2185 AAFVLSEFLMG

-2232 TTRGDTPRNKGAAN
+2232 TTRGTTPRNKGAAN

-2354 VEETG
+2354 VEETE

-2373 MEAIPDFQPIKDE
+2373 MEAIPDYEPIKVG
-2386 LTSALETIL
+2386 LASALATIL
-2395 DENLEANAALNE
+2395 DESPEANAALNE
-2407 FYDGLD
+2407 FYEELD
-2413 EHVADMRGAQTSLH
+2413 EVVEMRGAQTAQQKYIEIAVSLQNA
-2427 KYLELSVTLQKLV
+2427 LLDPSVVGEAGSELRLIR
-2440 SDPLALGIS
+2440 G
-2449 EEESQNVERAIEKL
+2449 
-2463 RVKFSNEFGAAVK
+2463 EFLKNFATAVK
-2476 DSKLGLLALAEIF
+2476 DSKLGLLALAELF
-2489 SSNTLHTKDV
+2489 STNVIQIKDV
-2499 KQTLNG
+2499 KNTLKG
-2505 LQDGFFT
+2505 LQETHFT

-2525 IAEVVNIERA
+2525 IAEVVNLERA

-2556 NREEAAALGL
+2556 NREEVAALGL
-2566 VDGDIYSVL
+2566 VDGDIDSVL

-2679 VFARIMNTPDSELTT
+2679 VFARIMDTPDSELTT

-2757 QYEPVGVAASG
+2757 QGLSGPTSVGVAASG
-2768 EVTMESTSDE
+2768 EVITVSKSDE

-2784 VIGEPSD
+2784 VIGEPLD

-2935 KSWFK
+2935 KSWFT

-2951 LYDEYVRLERAHNKK
+2951 LYDEYVRLEKEHNEK
-2966 GRDDWDIMDGDQ
+2966 GLDEWDNMDDDQ
-2978 RSAWSEQATKLRKNR
+2978 KSAWSGYAQTLKKRRYRL
-2993 FRVIFDRLFKDEV
+2993 IFDRLFKDEV

-3018 LESHEREP
+3018 LESHERAP
-3026 GGTQPV
+3026 GVTEPV
-3032 GEIAVAYQTILETKL
+3032 GNRLAYQATL
-3047 DAEPDESGV
+3047 DTDFSQFV
-3056 DETGYAPA
+3056 DTHGATARATA

-3070 KLFESMLQWSGKF
+3070 NLFEYFVGGLNPRLSPSERV
-3083 STARGDG
+3083 TDG
-3090 YEKVAAGYLTNILGT
+3090 GYLSNILGS
-3105 EGFFMPKSIR
+3105 EQFKMPRSVRRAKK
-3115 PSGVGPVGPTA
+3115 PTA
-3126 DVPSPDAR
+3126 DVPSPEAR
-3134 LDYYRFGEM
+3134 LDYYR
-3143 EGKDLDFGGFEE
+3143 LDEVPSSVVDVEFSGFEE
-3155 GYVSGRTRRTR
+3155 GFGGRTRRTR
-3166 QLTARERKRISILS
+3166 PLTVRERKRISILS
-3180 AYMLKDAIEAVVSE
+3180 AYRLKDEIESVVSE
-3194 EFIHGVEHLVIPQEL
+3194 EFIHGVENLVIPQEL

-3214 EELGEEGII
+3214 EELGEEGLI
-3223 EMAYEYYRHSPR
+3223 EMAYEYHYKSPRHS
-3235 FRKQMGVYKKGDD
+3235 KQYGVYEKGDD
-3248 PDLEEVLED
+3248 PEFEKTIED

-3263 QFKQRTPPAPGE
+3263 QFKEGKPRNWIMTW
-3275 LVGARTQYPDQGSK
+3275 
-3289 VVQLHVM
+3289 M

-3302 REVQK
+3302 REVQR

-3313 STERAS
+3313 PTERSTLIHNPVSGGHYA
-3319 LLHRRLVDGEYTPY
+3319 PY

-3345 RQLIGVFNKLL
+3345 RQLTGVFNKLL
-3356 SRMTDLRADLGDAV
+3356 SRMTDLRADLGGAV

-3542 KKAFGKTPSPEIL
+3542 NEAFGKTPSPEIL

-3773 ILKKLSDKELNQ
+3773 ILKKLSKKELNQ

-4009 TNAFL
+4009 TNVFL

-4026 ANVPTYHFRN
+4026 ANVPAYHFRN

-4050 NPLSVVSEFVMA
+4050 NPFSVGFEFVMA

-4179 KRAMYKSELKAL
+4179 KKALYKSELEAL
-4191 RDARDYDKENNVDT
+4191 RNARDYDKKNNVDT

-4300 LALPIAS
+4300 IALPIAS

-4435 KMLKGLGHFAKRAV
+4435 KMLKGLGHFANRAV

-4473 SFEETITQ
+4473 SLEETITQ
-4481 IMLPATPRKVR
+4481 IMLPASPRKVR

-4647 KSK
+4647 KGK